1 MSKEKMILLLQR
13 LRKLMMLIFLIYL
26 LGSLFVV
33 GKGRGCTTKQKSNN
47 RKELVINISY
57 DDTLTDE
64 ELTSL
69 NNYKRLTYGGDVVI
83 K

>member
-33 GKGRGCTTKQKSNN
+33 GKGRGCTTKQGAGKG
-47 RKELVINISY
+47 KELIISIPY

-69 NNYKRLTYGGDVVI
+69 NNYKRLTYGGDLVI